1 MYLRNW
7 IQTAVSAVARWAALA
22 PLCLLVALPMPA
34 HAAGYSDMIVDANS
48 GAVLHATNIDEPR
61 FPASLAK
68 MMTLYVVFDMIEKH
82 RLSLDTN
89 LIISAYDASAQPTKL
104 GLKEG
109 SSIVLSDAIKALVTA
124 SANDVA
130 RAIAE
135 NLAGDEEKFAKYM
148 TWQAHKLGMKN
159 TTFRNASGLPNSEQT
174 TTARDYITL
183 SLHLYDDFPQ
193 HFKFFKTAYFN
204 YGRARYRNH
213 NGLLFNFQGSD
224 GIKTGYTR
232 ASGFNLAA
240 SVRRSGK
247 HVIGVIFGGRSAGD
261 RNQRMRGLLTAGL
274 AKGSTVHT
282 RIPAKPEPQVAA
294 KAIAKPKTVAAIPV
308 KATAKGALAALIV
321 KTEPKVRAVAV
332 AEPAPET
339 AAPAELADSTPEI
352 NAPGPFHVQIGAYPS
367 EDEARQ
373 KLGVA
378 LGSAKTALTGHTPV
392 AIVYNASSKVWY
404 RARFAGF
411 ERPAADQTCA
421 ALKTKHFE
429 CIVMRAD

>member
-1 MYLRNW
+1 M
-7 IQTAVSAVARWAALA
+7 AD
-22 PLCLLVALPMPA
+22 
-34 HAAGYSDMIVDANS
+34 AAGYSDMIIDANS

-68 MMTLYVVFDMIEKH
+68 MMTLYIVFDMIEKH
-82 RLSLDTN
+82 RLSLDTK
-89 LIISAYDASAQPTKL
+89 LVISAYDASAQPTKL

-109 SSIVLSDAIKALVTA
+109 ESIVLSDAIKAIVTA

-148 TWQAHKLGMKN
+148 TWQAHKLGMKH
-159 TTFRNASGLPNSEQT
+159 TTFRNASGLPDSEQT
-174 TTARDYITL
+174 TTARDYVTL
-183 SLHLYDDFPQ
+183 SLHLYDDFPE
-193 HFKFFKTAYFN
+193 HFKVFKTAYFN

-232 ASGFNLAA
+232 VSGFNLAA
-240 SVRRSGK
+240 SVHRGGK
-247 HVIGVIFGGRSAGD
+247 HVIGVIFGGRSVGD
-261 RNQRMRGLLTAGL
+261 RNQRMRALLTAGL
-274 AKGSTVHT
+274 AKGSTQRT
-282 RIPAKPEPQVAA
+282 RIPPKVEPQVAA
-294 KAIAKPKTVAAIPV
+294 NALAKPKP
-308 KATAKGALAALIV
+308 
-321 KTEPKVRAVAV
+321 VAV
-332 AEPAPET
+332 AAVVKPKAKDTLGALIAKTVPKAAAEPT
-339 AAPAELADSTPEI
+339 PAEPSDTPAAQDPAQTADSSPEI

-367 EDEARQ
+367 DGEARL
-373 KLGVA
+373 KLGAA
-378 LGSAKTALTGHTPV
+378 LGSAKTVLAGHTPV
-392 AIVYNASSKVWY
+392 SIVYNASSKVWY

-421 ALKTKHFE
+421 TLKAKHFE